1 MEKIRCLFIDD
12 QVKRI
17 KEDISEWKKFSS
29 GENLELFNSFIFEF
43 KQSDVKT
50 VVPYLIDECK
60 GYDFIVLDQMAV
72 SDEAGTQLAEGI
84 GGYLNRENI
93 NYCIYTNQVGQETK
107 GKFEKVNIYKKSEFV
122 EEEFKKEHYCEGGF
136 IDMLHHIKSN
146 TGFNKYCRF
155 LRFTND
161 QNLEELI
168 RTKLAPLMNNYLEGG
183 CKVIDNGHLLKFCDR
198 LSEELINQGI
208 VPDISYTNGHKGVNI
223 SNVINYLISPKDL
236 LDKWIE
242 EADPNNSSN
251 KNHYAKMFFKGDD
264 VIKITEKCVLK
275 SVVSE
280 VYLKRKKHNYNA
292 GDFYFNCYYIK
303 SVSDTFF
310 SKLQIGDSFKSSL
323 IGHSLDFIWTYRCSE
338 GHEGQSDPKNHAL
351 KAVYESILL
360 VCERL
365 SIIFERIDELEKSA
379 VDVEEIEPVSEIK
392 EESAE
397 EPKAEETPEAAIEE
411 Y

>member
-17 KEDISEWKKFSS
+17 RDDISEWKKFSS
-29 GENLELFNSFIFEF
+29 DKLLELFNSFTFEY

-50 VVPYLIDECK
+50 DFSHLIDECK

-72 SDEAGTQLAEGI
+72 SDEAGTQLAEGV
-84 GGYLNRENI
+84 GAYLERENI

-107 GKFEKVNIYKKSEFV
+107 GKFKKVNIYKKSEIV
-122 EEEFKKEHYCEGGF
+122 EEEFKKEHYCDGGF
-136 IDMLHHIKSN
+136 VDMLNHIKDN

-161 QNLEELI
+161 QNLEDLI
-168 RTKLAPLMNNYLEGG
+168 RIKLADVMINYLENGE
-183 CKVIDNGHLLKFCDR
+183 CKVINNGHLLKFCDR

-208 VPDISYTNGHKGVNI
+208 VPNISYTNGHKGVNI

-292 GDFYFNCYYIK
+292 GEFYFNCYNIK

-338 GHEGQSDPKNHAL
+338 GHEGQSDPNNRAL
-351 KAVYESILL
+351 KVVYESILL

-365 SIIFERIDELEKSA
+365 SIIFERIDELKNKNI
-379 VDVEEIEPVSEIK
+379 DIRD
-392 EESAE
+392 
-397 EPKAEETPEAAIEE
+397 
-411 Y
+411 